1 VPPGIWTF
9 LSGLAVCK
17 RFASPHEAERSL
29 DIKTRILTAMTW
41 GEPDRIPLTVY
52 DWMLPRGMTERLLR
66 TTGVGLIVRL
76 PGHRVWHRE
85 VEIVS
90 REYQENGRKL
100 IRRTIKTPVG
110 EAWQVLELDPAYET
124 SNWIHEH
131 FIKGPDDYRVMEYCY
146 RDMIFRDNFD
156 AIREAQRRVGGDG
169 IVLLRIAKSPVQ
181 EMLYQMMGLEQ
192 FAVDY
197 QERRDLFDSL
207 HATMVKR
214 YEELYDFAAE
224 SPAEILQ
231 LGDNIYSD
239 VVGRERFRRYLMPEY
254 KKIVARIAGTGKRL
268 AVHMDGNL
276 KSLQA
281 DIADATFDIVEA
293 ITPPPMGDVSIK
305 EARASWPGKAL
316 WINFTSSM
324 HIEPPDV
331 IEAHTRELVAEAGT
345 KKGFAV
351 SVTED
356 APVEALEKSLAVI
369 ARVLQD
375 Y

>member
-1 VPPGIWTF
+1 
-9 LSGLAVCK
+9 
-17 RFASPHEAERSL
+17 
-29 DIKTRILTAMTW
+29 MTW

-52 DWMLPRGMTERLLR
+52 DWLLPRGTSERRLR
-66 TTGVGLIVRL
+66 EAGVGLIVRV
-76 PGHRVWHRE
+76 PGHRVQHRQ

-90 REYQENGRKL
+90 HEYQENGRKL

-110 EAWQVLELDPAYET
+110 EAWQVLEPDPAYET

-131 FIKGPDDYRVMEYCY
+131 FIKGPDDYRVLEFYY
-146 RDMIFRDNFD
+146 RDMVFRDNSE
-156 AIREAQRRVGGDG
+156 AIREAQRRVGSDG
-169 IVLLRIAKSPVQ
+169 LVMLRIAKSPVQ
-181 EMLYQMMGLEQ
+181 EMLYQLMGVER

-207 HATMVKR
+207 HAAMVAR
-214 YEELYDFAAE
+214 YQELYEFAAH

-239 VVGRERFRRYLMPEY
+239 MVGRERYRAYLMPEY
-254 KKIVARIAGTGKRL
+254 AKIMARLRGTGKLL

-276 KSLQA
+276 RSLQT
-281 DIADATFDIVEA
+281 DIAEATFDIVEA
-293 ITPPPMGDVSIK
+293 ITPPPMGDVSIR
-305 EARASWPGKAL
+305 EARECWPGKAL

-324 HIEPPDV
+324 HIESPEV
-331 IEAHTRELVAEAGT
+331 IEAHTRELIAEAGT
-345 KKGFAV
+345 KRGFGI
-351 SVTED
+351 SITED

-375 Y
+375 F

>member
-1 VPPGIWTF
+1 
-9 LSGLAVCK
+9 LSGLAETEL
-17 RFASPHEAERSL
+17 FESLETAERTL
-29 DIKTRILTAMTW
+29 DIKTRVLTTMTW

-52 DWMLPRGMTERLLR
+52 DWMLPRGMTERHLR
-66 TTGVGLIVRL
+66 EAGVGLIVRL
-76 PGHRVWHRE
+76 PGHRVQHRE

-110 EAWQVLELDPAYET
+110 EVWQVLEPDPAYET

-131 FIKGPDDYRVMEYCY
+131 LIKGPDDYRVLEYYY
-146 RDMIFRDNFD
+146 RDMRFRDNFD

-169 IVLLRIAKSPVQ
+169 VVMLRIAKSPVQ

-192 FAVDY
+192 FAFDF

-214 YEELYDFAAE
+214 YEELYDFAAR
-224 SPAEILQ
+224 SPADILQ

-239 VVGRERFRRYLMPEY
+239 VVGRERFQRYLMPEY
-254 KKIVARIAGTGKRL
+254 AKIMARIKGTGKLL

-281 DIADATFDIVEA
+281 DIADAAFDIVEA
-293 ITPPPMGDVSIK
+293 MTPPPMGDVSIR
-305 EARASWPGKAL
+305 EARACWPRKAL

-324 HIEPPDV
+324 HIESADA
-331 IEAHTRELVAEAGT
+331 IEAHTRHLVEDAGT

-351 SVTED
+351 SITED
-356 APVEALEKSLAVI
+356 APVEALEKSLATI
-369 ARVLQD
+369 ARVLED

>member
-1 VPPGIWTF
+1 M
-9 LSGLAVCK
+9 
-17 RFASPHEAERSL
+17 

-52 DWMLPRGMTERLLR
+52 DWMLPRGTTERRLR
-66 TTGVGLIVRL
+66 EAGVGLVVRL
-76 PGHRVWHRE
+76 PGHCVQYRE
-85 VEIVS
+85 VKIVS

-110 EAWQVLELDPAYET
+110 ETWQTLEPDPAYET

-131 FIKGPDDYRVMEYCY
+131 FIKGPDDYRVMESYY
-146 RDMIFRDNFD
+146 RDMVFRDNFD
-156 AIREAQRRVGGDG
+156 AIREAQRRMGGDG
-169 IVLLRIAKSPVQ
+169 IVMLRIAKSPVQ

-192 FAVDY
+192 FAFDY
-197 QERRDLFDSL
+197 QERRELFDAL
-207 HATMVKR
+207 HATMVRR
-214 YEELYDFAAE
+214 YEELYEFAAH

-239 VVGRERFRRYLMPEY
+239 VVGRERFQRYLMPEY
-254 KKIVARIAGTGKRL
+254 EKITARLKGTGKLL

-281 DIADATFDIVEA
+281 DIAHAKFDIVEA
-293 ITPPPMGDVSIK
+293 ITPPPMGDVSIR

-316 WINFTSSM
+316 WINFTSPM

-331 IEAHTRELVAEAGT
+331 IEAHTRALVAEAGT
-345 KKGFAV
+345 KRGFGI

-356 APVEALEKSLAVI
+356 APVAALESSLAVI

-375 Y
+375 F

>member
-1 VPPGIWTF
+1 M
-9 LSGLAVCK
+9 
-17 RFASPHEAERSL
+17 
-29 DIKTRILTAMTW
+29 DIRTRVLTAMTW

-52 DWMLPRGMTERLLR
+52 DWMLPRGTTERQLR
-66 TTGVGLIVRL
+66 QAGVGLIVRL
-76 PGHRVWHRE
+76 PGHRVQHRD

-90 REYQENGRKL
+90 REYQEDGRKRV
-100 IRRTIKTPVG
+100 RRTIKTPVG
-110 EAWQVLELDPAYET
+110 EAWQTLEPDSAYET

-131 FIKGPDDYRVMEYCY
+131 FIKGPEDYRVMEYYY
-146 RDMIFRDNFD
+146 RDMAFRDNFD

-169 IVLLRIAKSPVQ
+169 VVMLRIAKSPVQ

-192 FAVDY
+192 FAFDY
-197 QERRDLFDSL
+197 QERRDLFDGL
-207 HATMVKR
+207 HSTMVKR
-214 YEELYDFAAE
+214 YEELYAFAGE

-239 VVGRERFRRYLMPEY
+239 MVGRERFRRYLMPEY
-254 KKIVARIAGTGKRL
+254 EKVMARLRGTGKLL

-276 KSLQA
+276 KSLQG
-281 DIADATFDIVEA
+281 DIAASAFDIVEA
-293 ITPPPMGDVSIK
+293 LTPPPMGDVSVRD
-305 EARASWPGKAL
+305 ARASWPDKAL

-324 HIEPPDV
+324 HIEAPDD
-331 IEAHTRELVAEAGT
+331 IEAHTRALVEEAGS
-345 KKGFAV
+345 KRGFGI

-356 APVEALEKSLAVI
+356 APVAALEQSLAVI

>member
-1 VPPGIWTF
+1 MDV
-9 LSGLAVCK
+9 
-17 RFASPHEAERSL
+17 
-29 DIKTRILTAMTW
+29 KTRILTAMSW
-41 GEPDRIPLTVY
+41 GDPDRIPLTVY
-52 DWMLPRGMTERLLR
+52 DWMLPRGAAERLLR
-66 TTGVGLIVRL
+66 EAGVGLIVRL
-76 PGHRVWHRE
+76 SGHRVQHRQ

-100 IRRTIKTPVG
+100 IRRTIRTPVG
-110 EAWQVLELDPAYET
+110 EAWQVLEPDPAYET
-124 SNWIHEH
+124 SNWIQEH
-131 FIKGPDDYRVMEYCY
+131 FIKGPDDYRIMECYY
-146 RDMIFRDNFD
+146 RDMVFRDNFD
-156 AIREAQRRVGGDG
+156 AIREAQRRVGSDG

-192 FAVDY
+192 FAIDY

-207 HATMVKR
+207 HTTMVQR
-214 YEELYDFAAE
+214 YEELYEFAAH

-239 VVGRERFRRYLMPEY
+239 VVGRERFQRYLMPEY
-254 KKIVARIAGTGKRL
+254 AKIMARIKGTGKLL

-281 DIADATFDIVEA
+281 DIAAAEFDIVEA
-293 ITPPPMGDVSIK
+293 MTPPPMGDVSLR
-305 EARASWPGKAL
+305 EARACWPDKAL
-316 WINFTSSM
+316 WINFTSPM
-324 HIEPPDV
+324 HLEPPEV
-331 IEAHTRELVAEAGT
+331 IETHTRFLVDEAGS
-345 KKGFAV
+345 KRGFGI

-356 APVEALEKSLAVI
+356 APVAALEKSLAVI

>member
-1 VPPGIWTF
+1 MD
-9 LSGLAVCK
+9 
-17 RFASPHEAERSL
+17 H
-29 DIKTRILTAMTW
+29 KTRILTAMTW

-66 TTGVGLIVRL
+66 TAGVGLIVRL
-76 PGHRVWHRE
+76 PGHRVRHRE
-85 VEIVS
+85 VEIIS
-90 REYQENGRKL
+90 REYQEHRRTR

-110 EAWQVLELDPAYET
+110 EAWQTLEPDPAYET

-131 FIKGPDDYRVMEYCY
+131 FIKGPDDYRVMEYYY
-146 RDMIFRDNFD
+146 RDMVFRDNFD
-156 AIREAQRRVGGDG
+156 AVRETQRRVGGDG
-169 IVLLRIAKSPVQ
+169 LVMLRIAKSPVQ

-192 FAVDY
+192 FAFDY

-207 HATMVKR
+207 HATMAKR
-214 YEELYDFAAE
+214 YEELYDFAAA

-254 KKIVARIAGTGKRL
+254 RKIMTRIKGSGKRL

-281 DIADATFDIVEA
+281 DIAEAAFDIVEA
-293 ITPPPMGDVSIK
+293 ITPPPMGDVSIG

-324 HIEPPDV
+324 HIEPPDI
-331 IEAHTRELVAEAGT
+331 IEAHTRALVKDAGT
-345 KKGFAV
+345 KRGFGI

-356 APVEALEKSLAVI
+356 APVAALEKSLAVI
-369 ARVLQD
+369 ARVLED